1 MTSIRHNG
9 STATTTGIG
18 IRPDNR
24 AALLA
29 AARDSVLA
37 AGVRRTTLVEVA
49 RRAGVSRMTAYRA
62 FPDVQALVVALMTEE
77 LGSAI
82 EEATRLSRQLPTGR
96 ERLVASAVA
105 VARAIPDNALFRRVV

>member
-1 MTSIRHNG
+1 MTSIRHNN
-9 STATTTGIG
+9 TAAATAVG
-18 IRPDNR
+18 IRPDNH

-29 AARDSVLA
+29 AARASVLA
-37 AGVRRTTLVEVA
+37 VGVRRTTLVEVA

-62 FPDVQALVVALMTEE
+62 FPDLQALVAALMTEE

-105 VARAIPDNALFRRVV
+105 VARAIPDNALFRRV